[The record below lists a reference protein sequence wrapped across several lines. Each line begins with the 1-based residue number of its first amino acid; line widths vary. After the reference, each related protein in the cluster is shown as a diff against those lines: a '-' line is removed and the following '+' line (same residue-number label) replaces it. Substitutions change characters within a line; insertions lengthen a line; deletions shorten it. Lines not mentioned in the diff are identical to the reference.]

1 MTIENAIENYKKEKK
16 AITDKINEYKS
27 KLAEQKELQEKAD
40 RFEKIS
46 FGDEINYLEREI
58 RHETRMLESYENAF
72 KNVLGN
78 KIGIE
83 NITKIMRGYK

>member
-27 KLAEQKELQEKAD
+27 KLAEQKELQKKAD

>member
-1 MTIENAIENYKKEKK
+1 MNTFWINDISILFSKNKFLEVIPTSNMK
-16 AITDKINEYKS
+16 ITDK
-27 KLAEQKELQEKAD
+27 L
-40 RFEKIS
+40 
-46 FGDEINYLEREI
+46 NYLNKEI